1 MNKYT
6 VYGNEKFE
14 RKIDS
19 LMELIAGRVVETV
32 GRHNL
37 AALVLGGGY
46 GRGEGG
52 VLTDD
57 SGEMQL
63 YNDFD
68 FFVITSNISSLRRR
82 RINRQ
87 LRNLSPELSAVAGID
102 VDFGPAKIV
111 SGLSSIEFTMM
122 WQELKHGHKVI
133 YGPEDI
139 LGLMPDFDLNN
150 MPNEELAKLML
161 NRGTG
166 LLLARQ
172 RMEKANLKNDD
183 VDFIARNIWK
193 AVMACGDAYLAL
205 HKTFSY
211 SYQRRSELFD
221 AFKDVPE
228 VAGFYPLYKAAIN
241 FKLKPSMPDKADLPG
256 LWNEAREFFAQ
267 YYCYVFNACL
277 GAQGMN
283 FAEIQEAFLRN
294 PPFAGNCTLRQRLKN
309 FIINLLEVGPGK
321 LDMNLF
327 FEYPRTRLFIVF
339 PALLFDN
346 KVNKNYILLLPGVWT
361 LDSGN
366 EILQSYLKLWN
377 RFN

>member
-6 VYGNEKFE
+6 VCGNEEFE
-14 RKIDS
+14 QKIDA
-19 LMELIAGRVVETV
+19 LMELIADRVVATV
-32 GRHNL
+32 GWHNL

-57 SGEMQL
+57 NGEMHL

-68 FFVITSNISSLRRR
+68 FFVITNNISSVHRR

-87 LRNLSPELSAVAGID
+87 LRNLSPELSAIAGID
-102 VDFGPAKIV
+102 VDFGPAKNV
-111 SGLSSIEFTMM
+111 SDLNSIEFTMM
-122 WQELKHGHKVI
+122 WQELKHAHKVI
-133 YGPEDI
+133 YGPDNI

-150 MPNEELAKLML
+150 MPHEELAKLML

-172 RMEKANLKNDD
+172 RMESTELKNED

-193 AVMACGDAYLAL
+193 AVMACGDAYMAL
-205 HKTFSY
+205 HQTFSY

-221 AFKDVPE
+221 SFKDSSE
-228 VAGFYPLYKAAIN
+228 IAGFYPLYKAAIN
-241 FKLKPSMPDKADLPG
+241 FKLRPSMPDKADLPE

-267 YYCYVFNACL
+267 YYLYVFNTCL

-283 FAEIQEAFLRN
+283 FAEIQEAFLRH
-294 PPFAGNCTLRQRLKN
+294 PPFPGNCTLLQRLKN
-309 FIINLLEVGPGK
+309 FVINLLEVGLGK
-321 LDMNLF
+321 FDMRLF

-346 KVNKNYILLLPGVWT
+346 KVNKNYILLLPGVLT
-361 LDSGN
+361 LDSGK
-366 EILQSYLKLWN
+366 EILQSYLKLWS